1 MSSLLS
7 QLPTRPGVH
16 IGQQA
21 EQERPSLTT
30 WLDPPEPTRDPGEDR
45 VKVFPPQVYI
55 YAGTNGTRTVVFV
68 HNDHDQ
74 AVAASMP
81 TQHPM

>member
-7 QLPTRPGVH
+7 QLPTGSAVH

-21 EQERPSLTT
+21 EQERPSLAT
-30 WLDPPEPTRDPGEDR
+30 WLDPPEPRRDPGERR
-45 VKVFPPQVYI
+45 VEVFSPKAYV
-55 YAGTNGTRTVVFV
+55 YAGLHGHRTVLFV

-74 AVAASMP
+74 AVAVRMP
-81 TQHPM
+81 SQHPM